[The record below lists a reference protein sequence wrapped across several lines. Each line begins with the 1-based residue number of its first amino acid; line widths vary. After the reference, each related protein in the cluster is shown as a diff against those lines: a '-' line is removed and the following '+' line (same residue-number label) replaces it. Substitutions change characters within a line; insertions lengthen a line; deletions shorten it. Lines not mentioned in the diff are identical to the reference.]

1 MSRGDDGYRWVM
13 TTSPV
18 PPAEPGTDPYPG
30 GIPEPGPDIPD
41 PFPGSEPTPEPTPD
55 AQPAEPP
62 D

>member
-1 MSRGDDGYRWVM
+1 MGGASGYRPSM

-41 PFPGSEPTPEPTPD
+41 PFPGTTPVPEPRPDTP
-55 AQPAEPP
+55 PAEPP